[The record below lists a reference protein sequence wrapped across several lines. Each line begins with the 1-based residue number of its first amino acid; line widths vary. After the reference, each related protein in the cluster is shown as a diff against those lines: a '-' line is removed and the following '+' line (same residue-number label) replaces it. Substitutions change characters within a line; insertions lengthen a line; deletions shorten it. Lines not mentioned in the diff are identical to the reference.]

1 MDYERTVERVVQV
14 VEGAGVA
21 IMVIGGLVAMCIAVP
36 ALVRPTSR
44 PDAYQDLR
52 RNLGRVI
59 LLGLEVLIVGD
70 IVRTVV
76 VEPSLD
82 AVVVLGAIVI
92 IRIVLS
98 FSLEVEIDGRWPWQE
113 HRDDPHG
120 PH

>member
-1 MDYERTVERVVQV
+1 MDYERVIERVVQV
-14 VEGAGVA
+14 VESAGVA

-36 ALVRPTSR
+36 ALIRPATR
-44 PDAYQDLR
+44 PDAYQELR

-76 VEPSLD
+76 VEPTLE
-82 AVVVLGAIVI
+82 AVVVLGSIVI

-113 HRDDPHG
+113 QRNEPRT
-120 PH
+120 PQ